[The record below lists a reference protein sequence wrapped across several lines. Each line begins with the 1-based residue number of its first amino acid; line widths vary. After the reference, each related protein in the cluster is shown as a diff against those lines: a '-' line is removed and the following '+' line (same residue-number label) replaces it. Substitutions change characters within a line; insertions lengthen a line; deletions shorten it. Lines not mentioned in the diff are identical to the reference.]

1 MVRRRRTLAAAIV
14 ALGLLAIVLFLELG
28 SDPSPP
34 PAVRY
39 KAVAEPSSTTT
50 TPTALPSPPY
60 AVSDETLTF
69 VDPSRPTPPRG
80 DVAGS
85 ATRTLETEIFKPVGL
100 TGPLPLIVF
109 GHGWNSNPGVYEQ
122 LLDEWAQAGY
132 LVAAPVFPDSSNLLP
147 GTPISDYGEQA
158 EDLSFVITAMLKG
171 PAGPVDPQKIVVAG
185 HSDGGTDVALMALNP
200 TFRDPRVAAYLSLSS
215 EIPDGMAGPWGAA
228 SDVPLF
234 VAVGTEDEYGLLP
247 RSTQVFDVAD
257 QPKVLVVAQGGDHLG
272 SYLGPSSEEV
282 AMRNE
287 TLRFLSAALR
297 SPTPTSAS
305 LGAALAPTGD
315 PSLVVT
321 SGAP

>member
-1 MVRRRRTLAAAIV
+1 
-14 ALGLLAIVLFLELG
+14 
-28 SDPSPP
+28 
-34 PAVRY
+34 
-39 KAVAEPSSTTT
+39 
-50 TPTALPSPPY
+50 
-60 AVSDETLTF
+60 
-69 VDPSRPTPPRG
+69 
-80 DVAGS
+80 
-85 ATRTLETEIFKPVGL
+85 
-100 TGPLPLIVF
+100 
-109 GHGWNSNPGVYEQ
+109 
-122 LLDEWAQAGY
+122 
-132 LVAAPVFPDSSNLLP
+132 
-147 GTPISDYGEQA
+147 
-158 EDLSFVITAMLKG
+158 MLKG

-297 SPTPTSAS
+297 SPPDVGIPWRRARAHRRPLPRGDLGCALTPTGGTTEGRCA
-305 LGAALAPTGD
+305 
-315 PSLVVT
+315 
-321 SGAP
+321 